1 MPPLRLGP
9 RGVAS
14 NAFVVLLG
22 LLVVAVLATAHEPA
36 AGAAPA
42 TRLGPWQSPATGH
55 GLRLRAK
62 PKYPSNLSCAP
73 GSAQVSSAD
82 GLRDALSAHR
92 DACVMAAIGDV
103 ELEGLG
109 NLSGV
114 IVSSEGSGSLGAI
127 DLEDTTGLT
136 IRGARFRS
144 IEMREADDTKLFGN
158 KIGGTPSHRVY
169 DELIFMPERSD
180 NVTIQGNDIGW
191 TLADNSGNTGYGCR
205 CYGEVNGLRFIGNR
219 VHDIAAD
226 GFQGTE
232 GSNVVIA
239 RNDIGPVGANPGSS
253 EHSDD
258 IQMVSNGPGL
268 RIVDNWIHNQGYF
281 GGHIANNSG
290 SLYIH
295 GGTGNPVLVENN
307 LITENQGVTEVCG
320 LGTGGT
326 SRSNITIR
334 ANTWIQGG
342 LAYPNFPSFQWDCN
356 GGSGNR
362 IERNIA
368 IDADGGFSTDDGSGG
383 AADFSENI
391 WAHSGKLKFDEQGNC
406 VSVRCNPKGGP
417 IGYRA
422 PRGTHFHP

>member
-1 MPPLRLGP
+1 MPLAP
-9 RGVAS
+9 RGVVSSA
-14 NAFVVLLG
+14 LLALLL
-22 LLVVAVLATAHEPA
+22 LLVAAALVTADEPA

-42 TRLGPWQSPATGH
+42 AAWQGPAAGH
-55 GLRLRAK
+55 GLRLRAV
-62 PKYPSNLSCAP
+62 PKYPTDLGCAQ
-73 GSAQVSSAD
+73 GSAKVSSAD
-82 GLRDALSAHR
+82 GLHDALTAHR
-92 DACVMAAIGDV
+92 DACVIAPVGDV
-103 ELEGLG
+103 EIENLG
-109 NLSGV
+109 DLSGV

-144 IEMREADDTKLFGN
+144 IEIRQADDTKLFGN

-169 DELIFMPERSD
+169 DQLIFMPERSD
-180 NVTIQGNDIGW
+180 DVTIQGNDIGW

-205 CYGEVNGLRFIGNR
+205 CYGETNGLRFIGNR

-232 GSNVVIA
+232 GANVLIA
-239 RNDIGPVGANPGSS
+239 RNDIGPVGANPGSD

-281 GGHIANNSG
+281 GGHLANNSG
-290 SLYIH
+290 SLYVH

-307 LITENQGVTEVCG
+307 LITENQGVTEICG

-326 SRSNITIR
+326 TRSNITIR
-334 ANTWIQGG
+334 LNTWIQGG
-342 LAYPNFPSFQWDCN
+342 LAYPNFPGFQWDCD

-362 IERNIA
+362 IERNVA
-368 IDADGGFSTDDGSGG
+368 IDSDGGYSTDDGGG
-383 AADFSENI
+383 SAADFSENI
-391 WAHSGKLKFDEQGNC
+391 WTYTGKLKFDEHGNC
-406 VSVRCNPKGGP
+406 LSARCNPKTGP
-417 IGYRA
+417 IGFRS
-422 PRGTHFHP
+422 PPGTNFQP